1 MHAHVKHSLGLFL
14 GLKILGLILIS
25 SLLLSACGFQLRGMA
40 QLSFQK
46 IFIQGSTLSMSKDL
60 KKSLE
65 TNGVKV
71 VTDSEDAELMLEL
84 LTEETDKR
92 ILSIGGDGKVSEY
105 ALSYQVSFR
114 TRAAT
119 NPLWGEVQ
127 TVQASRNFSYND
139 ANLLGKA
146 DEEVMLISDM
156 HKDAMR
162 ELLRRLTAIKLNAK

>member
-1 MHAHVKHSLGLFL
+1 MHAHVKPSLGLFS
-14 GLKILGLILIS
+14 GLKILGVLLIG
-25 SLLLSACGFQLRGMA
+25 SLLLSACGFQLRGLA
-40 QLSFQK
+40 QLSFHN
-46 IFIQGSTLSMSKDL
+46 IFIQGSTLSMSKEL

-84 LTEETDKR
+84 LSEETDKR

-127 TVQASRNFSYND
+127 TVQTSRNFSYND

>member
-1 MHAHVKHSLGLFL
+1 MHAHVKPSLGLFS
-14 GLKILGLILIS
+14 GLKILGVLLVG
-25 SLLLSACGFQLRGMA
+25 SLLLSACGFQLRGLA
-40 QLSFQK
+40 QLSFHN
-46 IFIQGSTLSMSKDL
+46 IFIQGSTLSISKDL

-65 TNGVKV
+65 INGVKV

-84 LTEETDKR
+84 LSEASDKR

>member
-1 MHAHVKHSLGLFL
+1 MHAHVKPSLGLFS
-14 GLKILGLILIS
+14 GLKILGVLLVG
-25 SLLLSACGFQLRGMA
+25 SLLLSACGFQLRGLA
-40 QLSFQK
+40 QLSFHN
-46 IFIQGSTLSMSKDL
+46 IYIQGSTLSMSKEL

-84 LTEETDKR
+84 LSEETDKR

-127 TVQASRNFSYND
+127 TVQTSRNFSYND

>member
-1 MHAHVKHSLGLFL
+1 MYARLKPSLSLFL
-14 GLKILGLILIS
+14 SLKILGLILIS
-25 SLLLSACGFQLRGMA
+25 SLLLSACGFQLRGLA
-40 QLSFQK
+40 QLSFHK
-46 IFIQGSTLSMSKDL
+46 IFIQGSTLSMSRDL

-71 VTDSEDAELMLEL
+71 VSDSEDAELMLEL

-119 NPLWGEVQ
+119 NPLWGDVQ
-127 TVQASRNFSYND
+127 TVQASRNFSYSD

-146 DEEVMLISDM
+146 DEEVMLINDM
-156 HKDAMR
+156 QKDAMR
-162 ELLRRLTAIKLNAK
+162 ELLRRLAAIKLNAK

>member
-1 MHAHVKHSLGLFL
+1 MHAHVKPSLGLFS
-14 GLKILGLILIS
+14 GLKILGVLLVG
-25 SLLLSACGFQLRGMA
+25 SLLLSACGFQLRGLA
-40 QLSFQK
+40 QLSFHN
-46 IFIQGSTLSMSKDL
+46 IFIQGSTLSISKDL

-65 TNGVKV
+65 INGVKV

-84 LTEETDKR
+84 LSEASDKR

-127 TVQASRNFSYND
+127 TVQASRNFSYSD

-146 DEEVMLISDM
+146 DEEVMLMSDM
-156 HKDAMR
+156 QKDAMR

>member
-1 MHAHVKHSLGLFL
+1 MHAHVKPSLGLFS
-14 GLKILGLILIS
+14 GLKILGVLLVG
-25 SLLLSACGFQLRGMA
+25 SLLLSACGFQLRGLA
-40 QLSFQK
+40 QLSFHN
-46 IFIQGSTLSMSKDL
+46 IFIQGSTLSMSKEL

-84 LTEETDKR
+84 LSEETDKR

-127 TVQASRNFSYND
+127 TVQTSRNFSYND

>member
-1 MHAHVKHSLGLFL
+1 M
-14 GLKILGLILIS
+14 
-25 SLLLSACGFQLRGMA
+25 LSACGFQLRGLA
-40 QLSFQK
+40 QLSFQT

-60 KKSLE
+60 RKSLE

-71 VTDSEDAELMLEL
+71 VADSEDAELMLEL

-119 NPLWGEVQ
+119 NPLWGDVQ
-127 TVQASRNFSYND
+127 SVQASRNFSYSD

-156 HKDAMR
+156 QKDAMR

>member
-1 MHAHVKHSLGLFL
+1 MHAHVKPSLGLFS
-14 GLKILGLILIS
+14 GLKILGVLLVG
-25 SLLLSACGFQLRGMA
+25 SLLLSACGFQLRGLA
-40 QLSFQK
+40 QLSFHN
-46 IFIQGSTLSMSKDL
+46 IFIQGSTLSMSKEL

-71 VTDSEDAELMLEL
+71 VTNSEDAELMLEL
-84 LTEETDKR
+84 LSEETDKR

-127 TVQASRNFSYND
+127 TVQTSRNFSYND

>member
-1 MHAHVKHSLGLFL
+1 MHANLKPSLGLFL
-14 GLKILGLILIS
+14 GLKILGLLLIS
-25 SLLLSACGFQLRGMA
+25 SLLLSACGFQLRGLA
-40 QLSFQK
+40 QLSFHK
-46 IFIQGSTLSMSKDL
+46 VFIQGNTLSLSQDL

-65 TNGVKV
+65 TNGVKI

-114 TRAAT
+114 TRAAA
-119 NPLWGEVQ
+119 NPLWGDVQ
-127 TVQASRNFSYND
+127 TVQASHNFSYSD

-146 DEEVMLISDM
+146 DEEAMLVSDM

>member
-1 MHAHVKHSLGLFL
+1 MHAHVKPSLGLFS
-14 GLKILGLILIS
+14 GLKILGVLLVG
-25 SLLLSACGFQLRGMA
+25 SLLLSACGFQLRGLA
-40 QLSFQK
+40 QLSFHN
-46 IFIQGSTLSMSKDL
+46 IFIQGSTLSMSKEL

-71 VTDSEDAELMLEL
+71 VTDSEDAVLMLEL
-84 LTEETDKR
+84 LSEETDKR

-127 TVQASRNFSYND
+127 TVQTSRNFSYND

>member
-1 MHAHVKHSLGLFL
+1 MRGL
-14 GLKILGLILIS
+14 
-25 SLLLSACGFQLRGMA
+25 A
-40 QLSFQK
+40 QLSFQT

-60 KKSLE
+60 RKSLE

-71 VTDSEDAELMLEL
+71 VADSEDAELMLEL

-119 NPLWGEVQ
+119 NPLWGDVQ
-127 TVQASRNFSYND
+127 TVQASRNFSYSD

-156 HKDAMR
+156 QKDAMR

>member
-1 MHAHVKHSLGLFL
+1 MHAHVKPSLGLFS
-14 GLKILGLILIS
+14 GLKILGVLLIG
-25 SLLLSACGFQLRGMA
+25 SLLLSACGFQLRGLA
-40 QLSFQK
+40 QLSFHN
-46 IFIQGSTLSMSKDL
+46 IFIQGSTLSMSKEL

-84 LTEETDKR
+84 LSEETDKR

-114 TRAAT
+114 TRTAT

-127 TVQASRNFSYND
+127 TVQTSRNFSYND

>member
-1 MHAHVKHSLGLFL
+1 MHAHVKPSLGLFS
-14 GLKILGLILIS
+14 GLKILGVLLVG
-25 SLLLSACGFQLRGMA
+25 SLLFSACGFQLRGLA
-40 QLSFQK
+40 QLSFHN
-46 IFIQGSTLSMSKDL
+46 IFIQGSTLSMSKEL

-84 LTEETDKR
+84 LSEETDKR

-127 TVQASRNFSYND
+127 TVQTSRNFSYND

>member
-1 MHAHVKHSLGLFL
+1 MHAHVKPSLGLFS
-14 GLKILGLILIS
+14 GLKILGVLLVG
-25 SLLLSACGFQLRGMA
+25 SLLLSACGFQLRGLA
-40 QLSFQK
+40 QLSFHN
-46 IFIQGSTLSMSKDL
+46 IFIQGSTLSMSKEL

-71 VTDSEDAELMLEL
+71 VTNSEDAGLMLEL
-84 LTEETDKR
+84 LSEETDKR

-127 TVQASRNFSYND
+127 TVQTSRNFSYND

>member
-1 MHAHVKHSLGLFL
+1 MHAHLKPSLGLFL

-119 NPLWGEVQ
+119 NPLWGEVK
-127 TVQASRNFSYND
+127 TVQASRNFSYSD

-146 DEEVMLISDM
+146 DEEVMLMSDM
-156 HKDAMR
+156 QKDAMR

>member
-1 MHAHVKHSLGLFL
+1 MHAHVKPSLGLFS
-14 GLKILGLILIS
+14 GLKILGVLLVG
-25 SLLLSACGFQLRGMA
+25 SLLLSACGFQLRGLA
-40 QLSFQK
+40 QLSFHN
-46 IFIQGSTLSMSKDL
+46 IFIQGSTLSMSKEL

-84 LTEETDKR
+84 LSEETDKR

-119 NPLWGEVQ
+119 NPLWGDVQ
-127 TVQASRNFSYND
+127 TVQANRNFSYND

>member
-1 MHAHVKHSLGLFL
+1 MHAHVKPSLGLFS
-14 GLKILGLILIS
+14 GLKILGVLLVG
-25 SLLLSACGFQLRGMA
+25 SLLLSACGFQLRGLA
-40 QLSFQK
+40 QLSFHN
-46 IFIQGSTLSMSKDL
+46 IYIQGSTLSMSKEL

-84 LTEETDKR
+84 LSEETDKR

-127 TVQASRNFSYND
+127 TVQTSRNFSYND

-146 DEEVMLISDM
+146 DEEAMLISDM

>member
-1 MHAHVKHSLGLFL
+1 MHAHVKPSLGLFS
-14 GLKILGLILIS
+14 GLKILGILLIG
-25 SLLLSACGFQLRGMA
+25 SLLLSACGFQLRGLA
-40 QLSFQK
+40 QLSFHN
-46 IFIQGSTLSMSKDL
+46 IYIQGSTLSMSKEL

-84 LTEETDKR
+84 LSEETDKR

-127 TVQASRNFSYND
+127 TVQTSRNFSYND

-146 DEEVMLISDM
+146 DEEAMLISDM

>member
-1 MHAHVKHSLGLFL
+1 MYARLKPSLSLFL

-25 SLLLSACGFQLRGMA
+25 SLLLSACGFQLRGLA
-40 QLSFQK
+40 QLSFHK
-46 IFIQGSTLSMSKDL
+46 IFIQGSTLSMSRDL

-71 VTDSEDAELMLEL
+71 VSNSEDAELMLEL

-119 NPLWGEVQ
+119 NPLWGDVQ
-127 TVQASRNFSYND
+127 TVQASRNFSYSD

-146 DEEVMLISDM
+146 DEEVMLVNDM
-156 HKDAMR
+156 QKDAMR
-162 ELLRRLTAIKLNAK
+162 ELLRRLAAIKLNAK

>member
-1 MHAHVKHSLGLFL
+1 MHANLKPSLGLFL
-14 GLKILGLILIS
+14 GLKILGLLLIS
-25 SLLLSACGFQLRGMA
+25 SLLLSACGFQLRGLA
-40 QLSFQK
+40 QLSFHK
-46 IFIQGSTLSMSKDL
+46 ILIQGSTLSLSQDL

-84 LTEETDKR
+84 LTEATDKR

-105 ALSYQVSFR
+105 TLSYQASFR

-119 NPLWGEVQ
+119 NPLWGDVQ
-127 TVQASRNFSYND
+127 TVQTSRNFAYND

-146 DEEVMLISDM
+146 DEEAMLMSDM
-156 HKDAMR
+156 RKDVMR
-162 ELLRRLTAIKLNAK
+162 ELLRRLTAIKLNDK

>member
-1 MHAHVKHSLGLFL
+1 MHAHVKPSLGLFS
-14 GLKILGLILIS
+14 GLKILGVLLVG
-25 SLLLSACGFQLRGMA
+25 SLLLSACGFQLRGLA
-40 QLSFQK
+40 QLSFHN
-46 IFIQGSTLSMSKDL
+46 IFIQGSTLSMSKEL

-84 LTEETDKR
+84 LSEDTDKR

-127 TVQASRNFSYND
+127 TVQTSRNFSYND